1 MYDSINEET
10 KRLKIDTEYQ
20 LKALKREQNDLTKK
34 DRLKNQELIE
44 KEVQSLRSAVLAEQ
58 NA

>member
-1 MYDSINEET
+1 MYDSITEET

-34 DRLKNQELIE
+34 DRLKN
-44 KEVQSLRSAVLAEQ
+44 
-58 NA
+58 